1 VISFKVDYGSAN
13 TKMLRLNENSD
24 MIDPTF
30 GPKAAAF
37 ARGLPT
43 FERMQRGYGMPL
55 LERRNEACR
64 RINEETIELHAMG
77 RLNDNSV
84 RQHLDTCDF
93 CRERV
98 AEHRSWIEDL
108 KWTLR
113 TFQQAK
119 QVDSNRGDAD
129 RGSRPNDS

>member
-1 VISFKVDYGSAN
+1 
-13 TKMLRLNENSD
+13 
-24 MIDPTF
+24 
-30 GPKAAAF
+30 
-37 ARGLPT
+37 
-43 FERMQRGYGMPL
+43 MPL

-77 RLNDNSV
+77 RLNDDSV

-98 AEHRSWIEDL
+98 AEHRSWIKDL

-119 QVDSNRGDAD
+119 QVDSSRGDAD